1 MYIVSVSICKHSNTY
16 ILSISHPESAGSTGN
31 KIKGDPYI
39 EGGSPGAVA
48 GLSYLDLDNPAGNS
62 RMYTLWAAS
71 VTDYP
76 RVIKK
81 KVKLFS

>member
-1 MYIVSVSICKHSNTY
+1 MCIVSISICKHSNAY
-16 ILSISHPESAGSTGN
+16 VLCISYPESAGRSGN

-62 RMYTLWAAS
+62 QMYTSWAAS

-81 KVKLFS
+81 KVRLFS